1 MLLLQH
7 VAPKM
12 QRPKYRF
19 VARNA
24 ATRRFFCKNELGF
37 ADCPKELEELFCRSC
52 KNKLRFV
59 AGCKNSLAFADKSQ
73 GGVGGKPTSSNTAT
87 KPTSSTT
94 ATTPTE
100 PPRDAQSGATLRR
113 GRPPDTAKQP
123 AFWYCTDLAFGYL
136 RSDKFQSARPPDD
149 KQSPKPSGRPPD
161 GERPHELRGW
171 ISKTTGGQPYG
182 ATTKMAQSQ
191 DTDGR
196 GGNKEFTPRGQ
207 DQGWDFHWDFAQ
219 PSQVVRGGTPW
230 GGLPSQGFG
239 FD

>member
-1 MLLLQH
+1 MHALEFLGVSHARVMGLPLFGSRRKPGSVLLLADQS
-7 VAPKM
+7 VRGVLCVEIVCTPI
-12 QRPKYRF
+12 YD
-19 VARNA
+19 A
-24 ATRRFFCKNELGF
+24 ASLERR
-37 ADCPKELEELFCRSC
+37 
-52 KNKLRFV
+52 
-59 AGCKNSLAFADKSQ
+59 
-73 GGVGGKPTSSNTAT
+73 
-87 KPTSSTT
+87 
-94 ATTPTE
+94 TPTE
-100 PPRDAQSGATLRR
+100 PPRDARSGGALRR
-113 GRPPDTAKQP
+113 GWPPDTAKQP